1 MKMKRILSLVIIA
14 ALIASAFTVFSLNT
28 AAEDAA
34 IDATGTD
41 NKLVITCRRQVLG
54 EVEVG
59 SEFIYNVGLNSGG
72 YSVTTG
78 EGQLRYDD
86 NYVQIVEHGEKRSDG
101 TIDMNAYSFP
111 TRIRNTN
118 LITNYFGYKNAALY
132 NYSKYAGTGVF
143 TEDDHFFKVRMK
155 AIAPGTV
162 EIWHYAKCFYS
173 YKTATD
179 TTKLIYDDKGND
191 QLDPIPYTICSVEPA
206 TGYVGDANGDWQLN
220 IMDASF
226 LQRVSAGEALTYNS
240 VSADANSDGRIDLLD
255 ALNILRYQAG
265 MQTKGK
271 IGEWIFTSEQ

>member
-14 ALIASAFTVFSLNT
+14 ALIASVFTVFSLNT

-34 IDATGTD
+34 IDATGAD

-132 NYSKYAGTGVF
+132 NYSKFAGTGVF
-143 TEDDHFFKVRMK
+143 TEDDHFFKIRMK
-155 AIAPGTV
+155 AIKPGTV
-162 EIWHYAKCFYS
+162 EVWHYAKCFYS
-173 YKTATD
+173 GLTATNM
-179 TTKLIYDDKGND
+179 TKLIYDDIGNS
-191 QLDPIPYTICSVEPA
+191 QLDPIPYTIRTIEPA
-206 TGYVGDANGDWQLN
+206 AGYVGDANGDWQLN
-220 IMDASF
+220 IMDASY
-226 LQRVSAGEALTYNS
+226 LQRVSAGEALTYNA
-240 VSADANSDGRIDLLD
+240 VSADANSDGKIDLLD

-265 MQTKGK
+265 MQTKGE
-271 IGEWIFTSEQ
+271 IGEWIFASEQ